1 MTEDLPMPG
10 PCPQRRASRRAAAAG
25 ALFALVAWCVPSP
38 AAQAASRYRIDQSVG
53 TIDFAVGVLGLF
65 SVDGRFPRFAGDL
78 TLDVAQP
85 QRTSIDVTVQTDS
98 LEMPAP
104 EQADLLRSEPYF
116 NAADYP
122 TARFV
127 SEAVEPLAPDRY
139 AVRGALTLRGVT
151 KPLALDARL
160 EGRRRDQ
167 ARRAEIADFVV
178 TGALNRSE
186 FGMVADQGTLSD
198 EVKLTIRIRLQIEA
212 PPGGG

>member
-1 MTEDLPMPG
+1 MPE
-10 PCPQRRASRRAAAAG
+10 PRTRRSGRFAAVALAA
-25 ALFALVAWCVPSP
+25 LVLVAWCIPGP

-53 TIDFAVGVLGLF
+53 TIDFAVGVLGMF

-85 QRTSIDVTVQTDS
+85 QRSSIDVTVQTHA

-104 EQADLLRSEPYF
+104 EQAELLRSEPYF
-116 NAADYP
+116 DTAQHP

-160 EGRRRDQ
+160 EGRRRDE
-167 ARRAEIADFVV
+167 ARRMEIADFVV

-186 FGMVADQGTLSD
+186 FGMVTDQGMLSD
-198 EVKLTIRIRLQIEA
+198 EVKLTIRIRLQVEA